1 MKSQHVLNF
10 LLGIY
15 IFIFFSYLF
24 GPLIIMSITAFNSAE
39 FPAITPWECFSW
51 RWFSEGKIAYD
62 GQHLAGLST
71 DWRLHDGLISSL
83 IIGFGVVC
91 LSVPIGLAASIVLTQ
106 VHSRLRTLFYSVS
119 IMPVLFPGVIIGIST
134 VVLWDRIATIGGDG
148 LISDLGRNGIFLT
161 ILGQTCFIST
171 YCFLIFVARLQ
182 RFDQT
187 QEEAALDLGA
197 SQTQVFFKILIPYLR
212 PAIASSAVIAFLAS
226 FENYNT
232 TVFSILSDQTL
243 TTVIASKV
251 RLGISPAISAL
262 ALVIILLTLIA
273 AITYEI
279 LKRREDKKKKERQ
292 DLLLFEETQDSRLKR
307 EMKGSFRMPK
317 SIFLV
322 LVLIVIGLFGF
333 NQLVKNGLYGSE
345 CVKAAEIAKKSKF
358 SDQLKLLQQNV
369 GTVDE
374 KSLKAG
380 DLGGNKDYND
390 IFGDPNLFKN
400 FGGLD
405 NKSPNNSSNLFSID

>member
-1 MKSQHVLNF
+1 MKSGHLMNA

-15 IFIFFSYLF
+15 IFIFFTYLF
-24 GPLIIMSITAFNSAE
+24 GPLLIMSVTAFNSAE
-39 FPAITPWECFSW
+39 FPSITPWECFSW
-51 RWFSEGKIAYD
+51 RWFNEGKISYD
-62 GQHLAGLST
+62 GQKLAGLAT
-71 DWRLHDGLISSL
+71 DWRLHDGFISSL
-83 IIGFGVVC
+83 IIGIGVVI

-106 VHSRLRTLFYSVS
+106 VHSRLRTIFYSIS

-134 VVLWDRIATIGGDG
+134 VVLWDRIATIGGEG
-148 LISDLGRNGIFLT
+148 FISDLGRNGIFLT

-171 YCFLIFVARLQ
+171 YCFLIFVSRLQ

-197 SQTQVFFKILIPYLR
+197 TQTQVFFKILIPYLM

-262 ALVIILLTLIA
+262 ALVIILLTLIL
-273 AITYEI
+273 AIAYEVI
-279 LKRREDKKKKERQ
+279 RRREDKKKEERQ
-292 DLLLFEETQDSRLKR
+292 NRLLFEETKDSRLKKDNKKTFKLPR
-307 EMKGSFRMPK
+307 
-317 SIFLV
+317 SIFLFILIIV
-322 LVLIVIGLFGF
+322 LGGFGL
-333 NQLVKNGLYGSE
+333 NELAKNGLYGNE
-345 CVKAAEIAKKSKF
+345 CVKAAETAKKSKF

-369 GTVDE
+369 NTVDE
-374 KSLKAG
+374 NTLKG
-380 DLGGNKDYND
+380 GTLGGTNDYNN
-390 IFGDPNLFKN
+390 IFADPNLFKN
-400 FGGLD
+400 FGGFD
-405 NKSPNNSSNLFSID
+405 NKTEK

>member
-1 MKSQHVLNF
+1 MKSGHLMNA

-15 IFIFFSYLF
+15 IFIFFTYLF
-24 GPLIIMSITAFNSAE
+24 GPLLIMSVTAFNSAE
-39 FPAITPWECFSW
+39 FPSITPWECFSW
-51 RWFSEGKIAYD
+51 RWFNEGKIAYD
-62 GQHLAGLST
+62 GQKLAGLAT
-71 DWRLHDGLISSL
+71 DWRLHDGFISSL
-83 IIGFGVVC
+83 IIGIGVVI

-106 VHSRLRTLFYSVS
+106 VHSRLRTIFYSIS

-148 LISDLGRNGIFLT
+148 FISDLGRNGIFLT

-197 SQTQVFFKILIPYLR
+197 TQTQVFFKILIPYLM

-262 ALVIILLTLIA
+262 ALVIILLTLIL
-273 AITYEI
+273 AIAYEVI
-279 LKRREDKKKKERQ
+279 RRREDKKKEERQ
-292 DLLLFEETQDSRLKR
+292 NRLLFEETKDSRLKKDNKKTFKLPR
-307 EMKGSFRMPK
+307 
-317 SIFLV
+317 SIFLFLLIIV
-322 LVLIVIGLFGF
+322 LGGFGL
-333 NQLVKNGLYGSE
+333 NELAKNGLYGNE
-345 CVKAAEIAKKSKF
+345 CVKAAETAKKSKF

-369 GTVDE
+369 NTVDE
-374 KSLKAG
+374 NTLKG
-380 DLGGNKDYND
+380 GTLGGTNDYNN
-390 IFGDPNLFKN
+390 IFADPNLFKN
-400 FGGLD
+400 FGGFD
-405 NKSPNNSSNLFSID
+405 NKTEK

>member
-1 MKSQHVLNF
+1 MKSGHLMNA

-15 IFIFFSYLF
+15 IFIFFTYLF
-24 GPLIIMSITAFNSAE
+24 GPLLIMSVTAFNSAE
-39 FPAITPWECFSW
+39 FPSITPWECFSW
-51 RWFSEGKIAYD
+51 RWFNEGKIAYD
-62 GQHLAGLST
+62 GQKLAGLAT
-71 DWRLHDGLISSL
+71 DWRLHDGFISSL
-83 IIGFGVVC
+83 IIGIGVVI

-106 VHSRLRTLFYSVS
+106 VHSRLRTIFYSIS

-134 VVLWDRIATIGGDG
+134 VVLWDRIATIGGEG
-148 LISDLGRNGIFLT
+148 FISDLGRNGIFLT

-197 SQTQVFFKILIPYLR
+197 TQTQVFFKILIPYLM

-262 ALVIILLTLIA
+262 ALVIILLTLIL
-273 AITYEI
+273 AIAYEVI
-279 LKRREDKKKKERQ
+279 RRREDKKKEERQ
-292 DLLLFEETQDSRLKR
+292 NRLLFEETNDSRLK
-307 EMKGSFRMPK
+307 KVNKKTFRLPR
-317 SIFLV
+317 SIFLFLLIIV
-322 LVLIVIGLFGF
+322 LGGFGL
-333 NQLVKNGLYGSE
+333 NELAKNGLYGNE
-345 CVKAAEIAKKSKF
+345 CVKAAETAKKSKF

-369 GTVDE
+369 NTVDE
-374 KSLKAG
+374 NTLKG
-380 DLGGNKDYND
+380 GTLGGTNDYNN
-390 IFGDPNLFKN
+390 IFADPNLFKN
-400 FGGLD
+400 FGGFD
-405 NKSPNNSSNLFSID
+405 NKTEK

>member
-1 MKSQHVLNF
+1 MKSGHLMNA

-15 IFIFFSYLF
+15 IFIFFTYLF
-24 GPLIIMSITAFNSAE
+24 GPLLIMSVTAFNSAE
-39 FPAITPWECFSW
+39 FPSITPWECFSW
-51 RWFSEGKIAYD
+51 RWFNEGKIAYD
-62 GQHLAGLST
+62 GQKLAGLAT
-71 DWRLHDGLISSL
+71 DWRLHDGFISSL
-83 IIGFGVVC
+83 IIGIGVVI

-106 VHSRLRTLFYSVS
+106 VHSRLRTIFYSIS

-134 VVLWDRIATIGGDG
+134 VVLWDRIATIGGEG
-148 LISDLGRNGIFLT
+148 FISDLGRNGIFLT

-197 SQTQVFFKILIPYLR
+197 TQTQVFFKILIPYLM

-262 ALVIILLTLIA
+262 ALVIILLTLIL
-273 AITYEI
+273 AIAYEVI
-279 LKRREDKKKKERQ
+279 RRREDKKKEERQ
-292 DLLLFEETQDSRLKR
+292 NRLLFEETNDSRLKKDNTKTFKLPR
-307 EMKGSFRMPK
+307 
-317 SIFLV
+317 SIFLFLLIIV
-322 LVLIVIGLFGF
+322 LGGFGL
-333 NQLVKNGLYGSE
+333 NELAKNGLYGNE
-345 CVKAAEIAKKSKF
+345 CVKAAETAKKSKF

-369 GTVDE
+369 NTVDE
-374 KSLKAG
+374 NTLKG
-380 DLGGNKDYND
+380 GTLGGTNDYNN
-390 IFGDPNLFKN
+390 IFADPNLFKN
-400 FGGLD
+400 FGGFD
-405 NKSPNNSSNLFSID
+405 NKTEK

>member
-1 MKSQHVLNF
+1 MKSGHLMNA

-15 IFIFFSYLF
+15 IFIFFTYLF
-24 GPLIIMSITAFNSAE
+24 GPLLIMSVTAFNSAE
-39 FPAITPWECFSW
+39 FPSITPWECFSW
-51 RWFSEGKIAYD
+51 RWFNEGKIAYD
-62 GQHLAGLST
+62 GQKLAGLAT
-71 DWRLHDGLISSL
+71 DWRLHDGFISSL
-83 IIGFGVVC
+83 IIGIGVVI

-106 VHSRLRTLFYSVS
+106 VHSRLRTIFYSIS

-134 VVLWDRIATIGGDG
+134 VVLWDRIATIGGEG
-148 LISDLGRNGIFLT
+148 FISDLGRNGIFLT

-197 SQTQVFFKILIPYLR
+197 TQTQVFFKILIPYLM

-262 ALVIILLTLIA
+262 ALVIILLTLILA
-273 AITYEI
+273 TAYEVI
-279 LKRREDKKKKERQ
+279 RRREDKKKEERQ
-292 DLLLFEETQDSRLKR
+292 NRLLFEETKDSRLKKDNKKTFKLPR
-307 EMKGSFRMPK
+307 
-317 SIFLV
+317 SIFLFLLIIV
-322 LVLIVIGLFGF
+322 LGGFGL
-333 NQLVKNGLYGSE
+333 NELAKNGLYGNE
-345 CVKAAEIAKKSKF
+345 CVKAAETAKKSKF

-369 GTVDE
+369 NTVDE
-374 KSLKAG
+374 NTLKG
-380 DLGGNKDYND
+380 GTLGGTNDYNN
-390 IFGDPNLFKN
+390 IFADPNLFKN
-400 FGGLD
+400 FGGFD
-405 NKSPNNSSNLFSID
+405 NKTEK

>member
-1 MKSQHVLNF
+1 MKSGHLMNA

-15 IFIFFSYLF
+15 IFIFFTYLF
-24 GPLIIMSITAFNSAE
+24 GPLLIMSVTAFNSAE
-39 FPAITPWECFSW
+39 FPSITPWECFSW
-51 RWFSEGKIAYD
+51 RWFNEGKIAYD
-62 GQHLAGLST
+62 GQKLAGLAT
-71 DWRLHDGLISSL
+71 DWRLHDGFISSL
-83 IIGFGVVC
+83 IIGIGVVI

-106 VHSRLRTLFYSVS
+106 VHSRLRTIFYSIS

-134 VVLWDRIATIGGDG
+134 VVLWDRIATIGGEG
-148 LISDLGRNGIFLT
+148 FISDLGRNGIFLT

-197 SQTQVFFKILIPYLR
+197 TQTQVFFKILIPYLM

-262 ALVIILLTLIA
+262 ALVIILLTLIL
-273 AITYEI
+273 AIAYEVI
-279 LKRREDKKKKERQ
+279 RRREDKKKEERQ
-292 DLLLFEETQDSRLKR
+292 NRLLFEETNDSRLKKDNKKTFKLPR
-307 EMKGSFRMPK
+307 
-317 SIFLV
+317 SIFLFFLIIV
-322 LVLIVIGLFGF
+322 LGGFVLNELA
-333 NQLVKNGLYGSE
+333 KNGLYGNE
-345 CVKAAEIAKKSKF
+345 CVKAAETAKKSKF

-369 GTVDE
+369 NTVDE
-374 KSLKAG
+374 NTLKG
-380 DLGGNKDYND
+380 GTLGGTNDYNN
-390 IFGDPNLFKN
+390 IFADPNLFKN
-400 FGGLD
+400 FGGFD
-405 NKSPNNSSNLFSID
+405 NKTEK

>member
-1 MKSQHVLNF
+1 MKSQHALNF
-10 LLGIY
+10 ILGIY
-15 IFIFFSYLF
+15 IFIFLAYLF

-51 RWFSEGKIAYD
+51 RWFQEGKIAYD

-71 DWRLHDGLISSL
+71 DWRLHDGLIKSL
-83 IIGFGVVC
+83 IIGLGVVV
-91 LSVPIGLAASIVLTQ
+91 LAVPIGMAASIVLTQ

-134 VVLWDRIATIGGDG
+134 VVLWDRIATIGGEGFIAD
-148 LISDLGRNGIFLT
+148 IGRNGIFLT

-197 SQTQVFFKILIPYLR
+197 SQTQVFFKVLIPYLM

-262 ALVIILLTLIA
+262 ALVIIFLTLSA
-273 AITYEI
+273 AIIYEV
-279 LKRREDKKKKERQ
+279 LRRREDRKKKERQ
-292 DLLLFEETQDSRLKR
+292 DQLLYEETQDSRLKK
-307 EMKGSFRMPK
+307 EEKKSFRISR
-317 SIFLV
+317 SIYVILFLI
-322 LVLIVIGLFGF
+322 IVGIFGF

-345 CVKAAEIAKKSKF
+345 CVTAAEAVKKSKF
-358 SDQLKLLQQNV
+358 ADQLKLLQQNV
-369 GTVDE
+369 DTVDE
-374 KSLKAG
+374 KSLEG
-380 DLGGNKDYND
+380 GELGGNKDYSD
-390 IFGDPNLFKN
+390 IFGDSNLFKD
-400 FGGLD
+400 FGGFD
-405 NKSPNNSSNLFSID
+405 TKKED

>member
-1 MKSQHVLNF
+1 MKSQHALNF
-10 LLGIY
+10 IFGIY
-15 IFIFFSYLF
+15 IFIFLSYLF

-51 RWFSEGKIAYD
+51 RWFQEGKIAYD

-71 DWRLHDGLISSL
+71 DWRLHDGLIKSL
-83 IIGFGVVC
+83 IIGSGVVV
-91 LSVPIGLAASIVLTQ
+91 LAVPIGMAASIVLTQ
-106 VHSRLRTLFYSVS
+106 VHSRLRTIFYSFS

-134 VVLWDRIATIGGDG
+134 VVLWDRIATIGGEGFIAD
-148 LISDLGRNGIFLT
+148 IGRNGIFLT

-197 SQTQVFFKILIPYLR
+197 SQTQVFFKILVPYLM

-262 ALVIILLTLIA
+262 ALVIIFLTLVA
-273 AITYEI
+273 AIIYEI
-279 LKRREDKKKKERQ
+279 LRRREDRKKKERQ
-292 DLLLFEETQDSRLKR
+292 DQLLYEETQDSRLKK
-307 EMKGSFRMPK
+307 EEKKSFRIPR
-317 SIFLV
+317 SIYVILFLI
-322 LVLIVIGLFGF
+322 IVGIFGF
-333 NQLVKNGLYGSE
+333 NQLAKNGLYGSE
-345 CVKAAEIAKKSKF
+345 CVTAAEAEKKSKF

-369 GTVDE
+369 DTVDE
-374 KSLKAG
+374 KSLEG
-380 DLGGNKDYND
+380 GELGGNKDYGD
-390 IFGDPNLFKN
+390 IFGDPNLFKD
-400 FGGLD
+400 FGGFD
-405 NKSPNNSSNLFSID
+405 TKDE

>member
-1 MKSQHVLNF
+1 MKSQHALNF
-10 LLGIY
+10 ILGIY
-15 IFIFFSYLF
+15 IFIFLAYLF

-51 RWFSEGKIAYD
+51 RWFQEGKIAYD

-71 DWRLHDGLISSL
+71 DWRLHDGLIKSL
-83 IIGFGVVC
+83 IIGLGVVV
-91 LSVPIGLAASIVLTQ
+91 LAVPIGMAASIVLTQ
-106 VHSRLRTLFYSVS
+106 VHSRLRTIFYSVS
-119 IMPVLFPGVIIGIST
+119 IMPVLFTGVIIGIST
-134 VVLWDRIATIGGDG
+134 VVLWDRIATIGGEGFIAD
-148 LISDLGRNGIFLT
+148 IGRNGIFLT

-197 SQTQVFFKILIPYLR
+197 SQTQVFFKVLIPYLM

-262 ALVIILLTLIA
+262 ALVIIFLTLLA
-273 AITYEI
+273 AIIYEV
-279 LKRREDKKKKERQ
+279 LRRREDRKKKERQ
-292 DLLLFEETQDSRLKR
+292 DQLLYEETQDSRLKK
-307 EMKGSFRMPK
+307 EEKKSFRISR
-317 SIFLV
+317 SIYVILFLI
-322 LVLIVIGLFGF
+322 IVGIFGF

-345 CVKAAEIAKKSKF
+345 CVTAAEAVKKSKF
-358 SDQLKLLQQNV
+358 ADQLKLLQQNV
-369 GTVDE
+369 DTVDE
-374 KSLKAG
+374 KSLEG
-380 DLGGNKDYND
+380 GELGGNKDYSD
-390 IFGDPNLFKN
+390 IFGDSNLFKD
-400 FGGLD
+400 FGGFD
-405 NKSPNNSSNLFSID
+405 TKED

>member
-1 MKSQHVLNF
+1 MKSGHLMNA

-15 IFIFFSYLF
+15 IFIFFTYLF
-24 GPLIIMSITAFNSAE
+24 GPLLIMSVTAFNSAE
-39 FPAITPWECFSW
+39 FPSITPWECFSW
-51 RWFSEGKIAYD
+51 RWFNEGKIAYD
-62 GQHLAGLST
+62 GQKLAGLAT
-71 DWRLHDGLISSL
+71 DWRLHDGFISSL
-83 IIGFGVVC
+83 IIGIGVVI

-106 VHSRLRTLFYSVS
+106 VHSRLRTIFYSIS

-134 VVLWDRIATIGGDG
+134 VVLWDRIATIGGEG
-148 LISDLGRNGIFLT
+148 FISDLGRNGIFLT

-197 SQTQVFFKILIPYLR
+197 TQTQVFFKILIPYLM

-262 ALVIILLTLIA
+262 ALVIILLTLIL
-273 AITYEI
+273 AIAYEVI
-279 LKRREDKKKKERQ
+279 RRREDKKKEERQ
-292 DLLLFEETQDSRLKR
+292 NRLLFEETNDSRLKKDNKKTFKLPR
-307 EMKGSFRMPK
+307 
-317 SIFLV
+317 SIFLFLLIIV
-322 LVLIVIGLFGF
+322 LGGFGL
-333 NQLVKNGLYGSE
+333 NELAKNGLYGNE
-345 CVKAAEIAKKSKF
+345 CIKAAETAKKSKF

-369 GTVDE
+369 NTVDE
-374 KSLKAG
+374 NTLKG
-380 DLGGNKDYND
+380 GTLGGTNDYNN
-390 IFGDPNLFKN
+390 IFADPNLFKN
-400 FGGLD
+400 FGGFD
-405 NKSPNNSSNLFSID
+405 NKTEK

>member
-1 MKSQHVLNF
+1 MKSGHLMNA

-15 IFIFFSYLF
+15 IFIFFTYLF
-24 GPLIIMSITAFNSAE
+24 GPLLIMSVTAFNSAE
-39 FPAITPWECFSW
+39 FPSITPWECFSW
-51 RWFSEGKIAYD
+51 RWFNEGKIAYD
-62 GQHLAGLST
+62 GQKLAGLAT
-71 DWRLHDGLISSL
+71 DWRLHDGFISSL
-83 IIGFGVVC
+83 IIGIGVVI

-106 VHSRLRTLFYSVS
+106 VHSRLRTIFYSIS

-134 VVLWDRIATIGGDG
+134 VVLWDRIATIGGEG
-148 LISDLGRNGIFLT
+148 FISDLGRNGIFLT

-197 SQTQVFFKILIPYLR
+197 TQTQVFFKIIIPYLM

-262 ALVIILLTLIA
+262 ALVIILLTLIL
-273 AITYEI
+273 AIAYEVI
-279 LKRREDKKKKERQ
+279 RRREDKKKEERQ
-292 DLLLFEETQDSRLKR
+292 NRLLFEEINDSRLK
-307 EMKGSFRMPK
+307 KDNKKTFRLPR
-317 SIFLV
+317 SIFLFLLIIV
-322 LVLIVIGLFGF
+322 LVGFGL
-333 NQLVKNGLYGSE
+333 NELAKNGLYGNE
-345 CVKAAEIAKKSKF
+345 CVKAAETAKKSKF

-369 GTVDE
+369 NTVDE
-374 KSLKAG
+374 NSLKG
-380 DLGGNKDYND
+380 GTLGGTNDYNN
-390 IFGDPNLFKN
+390 IFADPNLFKN
-400 FGGLD
+400 FGGFD
-405 NKSPNNSSNLFSID
+405 NKTEK

>member
-10 LLGIY
+10 ILGIY
-15 IFIFFSYLF
+15 IFIFLSYLF

-51 RWFSEGKIAYD
+51 RWFQEGKIAYD

-71 DWRLHDGLISSL
+71 DWRLHDGLIKSL
-83 IIGFGVVC
+83 IIGLGVVV
-91 LSVPIGLAASIVLTQ
+91 LAVPIGMAASIVLTQ
-106 VHSRLRTLFYSVS
+106 VHSRLRTIFYSVS

-134 VVLWDRIATIGGDG
+134 VVLWDRIATIGGEGFIAD
-148 LISDLGRNGIFLT
+148 IGRNGIFLT

-197 SQTQVFFKILIPYLR
+197 SQTQVFFKILIPYLM
-212 PAIASSAVIAFLAS
+212 PAIASAAVIAFLAS

-262 ALVIILLTLIA
+262 ALVIIFLTIMA
-273 AITYEI
+273 AIIYEV
-279 LKRREDKKKKERQ
+279 LRRREDRKKKERQ
-292 DLLLFEETQDSRLKR
+292 DQLLYEETQDSRLKK
-307 EMKGSFRMPK
+307 EEKKSFRIPR
-317 SIFLV
+317 SIYVILFLI
-322 LVLIVIGLFGF
+322 IVGIFGF

-345 CVKAAEIAKKSKF
+345 CVAAAEAAKKSKF

-369 GTVDE
+369 DTVDE
-374 KSLKAG
+374 KSLEG
-380 DLGGNKDYND
+380 GELGGNKDYSD
-390 IFGDPNLFKN
+390 IFGDSNLFKD
-400 FGGLD
+400 FGGFD
-405 NKSPNNSSNLFSID
+405 TKNED

>member
-1 MKSQHVLNF
+1 MKSGHLMNA

-15 IFIFFSYLF
+15 IFIFFTYLF
-24 GPLIIMSITAFNSAE
+24 GPLLIMSVTAFNSAE
-39 FPAITPWECFSW
+39 FPSITPWECFSW
-51 RWFSEGKIAYD
+51 RWFNEGKIAYD
-62 GQHLAGLST
+62 GQKLAGLAT
-71 DWRLHDGLISSL
+71 DWRLHDGFISSL
-83 IIGFGVVC
+83 IIGIGVVI

-106 VHSRLRTLFYSVS
+106 VHSRLRTIFYSIS

-134 VVLWDRIATIGGDG
+134 VVLWDRIATIGGEG
-148 LISDLGRNGIFLT
+148 FISDLGRNGIFLT

-197 SQTQVFFKILIPYLR
+197 TQTQVFFKILIPYLM

-262 ALVIILLTLIA
+262 ALVIILLTLIL
-273 AITYEI
+273 AIAYEVI
-279 LKRREDKKKKERQ
+279 RRREDKKKEERQ
-292 DLLLFEETQDSRLKR
+292 NRLLFEETNDSRLK
-307 EMKGSFRMPK
+307 KDNKKTFRLPR
-317 SIFLV
+317 SIFLFLLIIV
-322 LVLIVIGLFGF
+322 LVGFGL
-333 NQLVKNGLYGSE
+333 NELAKNGLYGNE
-345 CVKAAEIAKKSKF
+345 CVKAAETAKKSKF

-369 GTVDE
+369 NTVDE
-374 KSLKAG
+374 NTLKG
-380 DLGGNKDYND
+380 GTLGGTNDYNN
-390 IFGDPNLFKN
+390 IFADPNLFKN
-400 FGGLD
+400 FGGFD
-405 NKSPNNSSNLFSID
+405 NKTEK

>member
-1 MKSQHVLNF
+1 MKSGHLMNAF
-10 LLGIY
+10 LGIY
-15 IFIFFSYLF
+15 IFIFFTYLF
-24 GPLIIMSITAFNSAE
+24 GPLLIMSVTAFNSAE
-39 FPAITPWECFSW
+39 FPSITPWECFSW
-51 RWFSEGKIAYD
+51 RWFNEGKIAYD
-62 GQHLAGLST
+62 GQKLAGLAT
-71 DWRLHDGLISSL
+71 DWRLHDGFISSL
-83 IIGFGVVC
+83 IIGIGVVI

-106 VHSRLRTLFYSVS
+106 VHSRLRTIFYSIS

-134 VVLWDRIATIGGDG
+134 VVLWDRIATIGGEG
-148 LISDLGRNGIFLT
+148 FISDLGRNGIFLT

-197 SQTQVFFKILIPYLR
+197 TQTQVFFKILIPYLM

-262 ALVIILLTLIA
+262 ALVIILLTLIL
-273 AITYEI
+273 AIAYEVI
-279 LKRREDKKKKERQ
+279 RRREDKKKEERQ
-292 DLLLFEETQDSRLKR
+292 NRLLFEETNDSRLK
-307 EMKGSFRMPK
+307 KDNKKTFRLPR
-317 SIFLV
+317 SIFLFLLIIV
-322 LVLIVIGLFGF
+322 LGGFGL
-333 NQLVKNGLYGSE
+333 NELAKNGLYGNE
-345 CVKAAEIAKKSKF
+345 CVKAAETAKKSKF

-369 GTVDE
+369 NTVDE
-374 KSLKAG
+374 NTLKG
-380 DLGGNKDYND
+380 GTLGGTNDYNN
-390 IFGDPNLFKN
+390 IFADPNLFKN
-400 FGGLD
+400 FGGFD
-405 NKSPNNSSNLFSID
+405 NKTEK